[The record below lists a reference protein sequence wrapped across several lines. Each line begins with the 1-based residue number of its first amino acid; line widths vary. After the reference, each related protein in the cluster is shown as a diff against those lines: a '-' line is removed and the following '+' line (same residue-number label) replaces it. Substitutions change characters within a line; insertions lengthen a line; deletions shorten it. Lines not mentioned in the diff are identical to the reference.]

1 MSSLKCLRGFA
12 IFGLSL
18 MLGSCAL
25 FVPEL
30 IPPKVELESV
40 AVEQMTLSQQLFRVR
55 LHLTNPNN
63 SALRVSEA
71 RLMVWLEAVE
81 MGEGSILAPLSI
93 PAMGEATVEVQFA
106 TDLVRRAP
114 EIWRWF
120 ASGDTELN
128 YRVTGFID
136 IGEAGMVKLNIDEA
150 GRVTVSDLL
159 RYTRLPDKKI

>member
-1 MSSLKCLRGFA
+1 MSSLKHLSKFA
-12 IFGLSL
+12 ILGLSL

-30 IPPKVELESV
+30 IPPKVELQSV
-40 AVEQMTLSQQLFRVR
+40 ALEQMTLSQQLFRVR
-55 LHLTNPNN
+55 LHLTNPN
-63 SALRVSEA
+63 STELRVSEA
-71 RLMVWLEAVE
+71 KLAVWLEEIE
-81 MGEGSILAPLSI
+81 MGEGFTLAPLSI

-106 TDLVRRAP
+106 TDLVKRAP

-136 IGEAGMVKLNIDEA
+136 IGGAGMVRINIDEA
-150 GRVTVSDLL
+150 GRVSVSDLL
-159 RYTRLPDKKI
+159 RYTRLPDKKT